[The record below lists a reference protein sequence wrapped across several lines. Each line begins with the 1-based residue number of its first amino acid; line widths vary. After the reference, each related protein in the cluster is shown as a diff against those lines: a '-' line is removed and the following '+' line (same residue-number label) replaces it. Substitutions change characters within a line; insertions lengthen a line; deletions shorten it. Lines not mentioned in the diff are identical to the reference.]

1 MGTEMRTNHTV
12 VIVGAGMSGL
22 LLAKLL
28 SDAQFQVRMIEK
40 KQPKFNID
48 DDTISG
54 RVSALNANIVEYL
67 KKIGV
72 WQQCRASRFSTLS
85 KMRVW
90 DHCGGGEVEF
100 DSASVAKPYLACVVE
115 NKELIRSL
123 WQLLQD
129 APNVQIETQ
138 QEVVSI
144 DVKANEASIETPTGK
159 VDARLVVGADGALS
173 TMRRHLPL
181 FCRVTPYQQTALVA
195 AVESEY
201 PHHNVA
207 LQSFLPT
214 GPLGVLPLANPHHES
229 FVFSC
234 ENSYAHKLLS
244 MDRTEFNRELES
256 ALQCRYGKLQL
267 LNPLQSFPLVERHM
281 SQPYHESVVLIGD
294 AAQTIHPLA
303 GQGANSGLQDAIW
316 LAHTLIQSRRHFFS
330 EESVEPLLAAY
341 WRRRQCEHVF
351 LRQTM
356 KAFSQLYAGDATY
369 KVRVR
374 SGALVWCNRLQLLKN
389 EIMKMMI
396 GLGGLPV

>member
-1 MGTEMRTNHTV
+1 MRMNHTV

-28 SDAQFQVRMIEK
+28 SDAKFRVRIIEK
-40 KQPKFNID
+40 KTPTFDEGNP
-48 DDTISG
+48 ISG

-67 KKIGV
+67 KRIGV
-72 WQQCRASRFSTLS
+72 WQQCQTGRLSMLS

-115 NKELIRSL
+115 NSELTRAL
-123 WQLLQD
+123 WQSLQD
-129 APNVQIETQ
+129 APDVKIETQ

-144 DVKANEASIETPTGK
+144 EVKPNEALIETSMGK
-159 VDARLVVGADGALS
+159 VVARLVVGSDGALS
-173 TMRRHLPL
+173 TMRSRLPL
-181 FCRVTPYQQTALVA
+181 FCHETSYQQTALVA
-195 AVESEY
+195 AVESER
-201 PHHNVA
+201 PHYNVA

-214 GPLGVLPLANPHHES
+214 GPLGVLPLAHSHHES

-234 ENSYAHKLLS
+234 ENNHAQKLLS
-244 MDRTEFNRELES
+244 MHKTEFNRELEA
-256 ALQCRYGKLQL
+256 ALQSRYGQLQL
-267 LNPLQSFPLVERHM
+267 LNPIQSFPLVERYM
-281 SQPYHESVVLIGD
+281 SQPYYRSAVLIGD

-330 EESVEPLLAAY
+330 EESVEPLLASY
-341 WRRRQCEHVF
+341 WRLRECEHVF

-356 KAFSQLYAGDATY
+356 KTFSRLYRGTPDI
-369 KVRVR
+369 R
-374 SGALVWCNRLQLLKN
+374 SECDLVPWRCV
-389 EIMKMMI
+389 IACHC
-396 GLGGLPV
+396 